1 VPDNTTLNPNTVLSI
16 QQLVPGV
23 VVPLRSTG
31 TLREVVAD
39 QKLDSI
45 KVIEDSG
52 NETISITLSPFNY
65 DETEPEV
72 PA

>member
-1 VPDNTTLNPNTVLSI
+1 
-16 QQLVPGV
+16 
-23 VVPLRSTG
+23 
-31 TLREVVAD
+31 
-39 QKLDSI
+39 LDSI
-45 KVIEDSG
+45 KVVEDSG